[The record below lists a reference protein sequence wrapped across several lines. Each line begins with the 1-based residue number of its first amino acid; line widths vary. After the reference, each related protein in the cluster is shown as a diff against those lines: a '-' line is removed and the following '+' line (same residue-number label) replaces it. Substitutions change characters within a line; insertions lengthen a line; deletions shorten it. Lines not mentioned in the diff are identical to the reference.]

1 MDRVQHPAYYQANPE
16 ILPLLAKL
24 LSDIG
29 DGHVIVFVNTRHET
43 DRVARTLKANGIDA
57 AMLAGS
63 VPQRKRQS
71 LLRRFRENEIDVLVA
86 TDVAARGL
94 HIPDEIGRA
103 SCRER
108 AKRRAGGSC
117 WRVEDRRICEK

>member
-1 MDRVQHPAYYQANPE
+1 MREAETIRIESEQITNDRVQQSVYYPANPE
-16 ILPLLAKL
+16 KLPLLVKL
-24 LSDIG
+24 LRDID

-71 LLRRFRENEIDVLVA
+71 LLQV
-86 TDVAARGL
+86 
-94 HIPDEIGRA
+94 GRA
-103 SCRER
+103 SWRET
-108 AKRRAGGSC
+108 
-117 WRVEDRRICEK
+117 V